1 MNPVVHFEMPSEDRE
16 RMADFYKKTFGW
28 QVELLGPE
36 MNEYALV
43 TTTENGE
50 NGMPKTPGQI
60 NGGFYK
66 RSKDLPVQYTTV
78 VIAVEDIEAS
88 IEKVEEAGGKVLGK
102 PDEIPGVG
110 MFVYF
115 EDTEGNIAGIL
126 QPIPMDNA

>member
-1 MNPVVHFEMPSEDRE
+1 MNPVIHFEMPAEDRE
-16 RMADFYKKTFGW
+16 RMAEFYKKTFGW

-36 MNEYALV
+36 MNEYSLV

-66 RSKDLPVQYTTV
+66 RSKDFPVQHTTV
-78 VIAVEDIEAS
+78 VIAVEDINAS
-88 IEKVEEAGGKVLGK
+88 IEKVKEADGKVLGK

-115 EDTEGNIAGIL
+115 EDTEGNVAGIL
-126 QPIPMDNA
+126 QPVPMDEG